1 MANFPPYQYQPQMM
15 PYSQQMQ
22 PVYQTPNYQQP
33 QQLAQE
39 QNMFCRKATNYEEVQ
54 AFPVDFSGQPMTFH
68 GPNLRVI
75 WVKAFDP
82 NTGGSVVAEYHRAD
96 PARTPQINAG
106 DFATKSDL
114 EQILKTLNEQAEEIA
129 RLKAPRRRVTKEV
142 EEDPDAL

>member
-1 MANFPPYQYQPQMM
+1 
-15 PYSQQMQ
+15 
-22 PVYQTPNYQQP
+22 
-33 QQLAQE
+33 
-39 QNMFCRKATNYEEVQ
+39 MFCRKATNYEEVQ

-82 NTGGSVVAEYHRAD
+82 NTGGSVVTEYHRAD

-129 RLKAPRRRVTKEV
+129 RLKAPRRRATKEA
-142 EEDPDAL
+142 EEDQDAL

>member
-15 PYSQQMQ
+15 PYGQQMQ
-22 PVYQTPNYQQP
+22 PAYQLPNYQQP

-96 PARTPQINAG
+96 PARTPQISTS
-106 DFATKSDL
+106 DFATKGDL
-114 EQILKTLNEQAEEIA
+114 EQIIKTLNEQAEEIA